1 MSKEVQSMPR
11 SPESI
16 RAMFDLLA
24 NGYDRFNRL
33 SSLGLDALWR
43 KKALEPIRPG
53 MRVLDI
59 GCGTGDLALGAL
71 ERIQGRGEVV
81 GLDFSEPMLKR
92 AEEKRRKNGP
102 AGPIRWELRGAEE
115 IPFESAPFDAAVSGF
130 VLRNLRGI
138 EGILAGVYRA
148 LRPGGILSFVDLTE
162 PENPLV
168 RRGGFVYLNT
178 GVDIFGRLVFGADY
192 PRDYLKESMKSFLRP
207 RAFKE
212 LLQKTGFTDVT
223 AKSFL
228 LGMVTLYSARK
239 PETNV

>member
-1 MSKEVQSMPR
+1 MPKQIQSMPL

-16 RAMFDLLA
+16 RTMFDRLA
-24 NGYDRFNRL
+24 QGYDRFNRL

-71 ERIQGRGEVV
+71 ARIEGRGEVV
-81 GLDFSEPMLKR
+81 GLDFSEPMLR
-92 AEEKRRKNGP
+92 VAEAKHRRNGP

-115 IPFESAPFDAAVSGF
+115 IPFESTPFDAAVSGF

-138 EGILAGVYRA
+138 DGILAGVYRA
-148 LRPGGILSFVDLTE
+148 LRPGGVLSFVDLTE
-162 PENPLV
+162 PENPLI
-168 RRGGFVYLNT
+168 RRGGFLYLNT
-178 GVDIFGRLVFGADY
+178 GVSVFGRFVFGADY
-192 PRDYLKESMKSFLRP
+192 PAGYLKESMKSFFRP
-207 RAFKE
+207 REFKA
-212 LLQKTGFTDVT
+212 LLEKTGFIEVR

-228 LGMVTLYSARK
+228 FGMVTLYSAKK
-239 PETNV
+239 PETNA